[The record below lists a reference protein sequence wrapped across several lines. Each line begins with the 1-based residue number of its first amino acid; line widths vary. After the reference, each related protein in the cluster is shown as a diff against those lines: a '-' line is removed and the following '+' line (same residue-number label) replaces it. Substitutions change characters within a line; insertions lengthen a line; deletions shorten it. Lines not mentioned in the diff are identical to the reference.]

1 MRLNWSSSF
10 DVTTYTEVPCHSMYW
25 VWKIHPC
32 MLKAV
37 STEPGFCSPLPAIVT
52 KNIYNQ
58 STKWDQRQI
67 QDWSSR
73 RLPPVWKK
81 WGFVFWN
88 FWLHHACN
96 VWNIYIFLY
105 SHYQEIIGYII
116 CEGETKQYPDPKV
129 LPRRDSSPV
138 LQFLESPLKL
148 KTTKYKVQCHSGCYT
163 INIPPALVSYRY
175 EA

>member
-1 MRLNWSSSF
+1 MQLNWSSSF

-67 QDWSSR
+67 WDWSSR
-73 RLPPVWKK
+73 RLPPCLKK
-81 WGFVFWN
+81 MGIC
-88 FWLHHACN
+88 LLK
-96 VWNIYIFLY
+96 FLTASCLQSLKY
-105 SHYQEIIGYII
+105 LYFSLLS
-116 CEGETKQYPDPKV
+116 
-129 LPRRDSSPV
+129 LPRDYRVYNMWRGNKTIPRPKSSTAPGQLPRFAV
-138 LQFLESPLKL
+138 P
-148 KTTKYKVQCHSGCYT
+148 G
-163 INIPPALVSYRY
+163 IPP
-175 EA
+175 EAQDHKIQGPMSQWVLHNKYPSCPRII